1 MRFPLI
7 SLLIAASSFADAEA
21 IERYPVANSAY
32 FDGTGVKSAADG
44 KLVAVEGKILRI
56 ASGPQE
62 KPMYQLSLTQSAN
75 RTVWVGNVMFDKE
88 TKLPIGTVVRV
99 FGYLQRVKDDDTW
112 TKAVSFDDHHI
123 LGFCFLN
130 TTTQMAIYLPNG
142 IKQCEAWQNGQTPEQ
157 IAR

>member
-1 MRFPLI
+1 MRLPLI

-21 IERYPVANSAY
+21 IEHYPAANSAY
-32 FDGTGVKSAADG
+32 LDGTGFKAAAEN

-56 ASGPQE
+56 ASGAQG

-75 RTVWVGNVMFDKE
+75 RAVWVANLMFDQE
-88 TKLPIGTVVRV
+88 TQLPIGAVVRV
-99 FGYLQRVKDDDTW
+99 LGYLQRVKDDDTW
-112 TKAVSFDDHHI
+112 TKAVTSDDHHI

-130 TTTQMAIYLPNG
+130 TTTQMAIYLPRG